1 MNCYDDCELASGFSM
16 QGFVSR
22 EPYSYR
28 TDPTVPDFDDL
39 GPVTVM
45 DGECVL
51 CSVGARLIA
60 RFDRVGE
67 FRICRSQT
75 TLGKTLLH
83 HYGLSADDPESWLY
97 IADGKAYTSLDAMI
111 RAGRRIGGIG
121 LLLQP
126 LRLMPRS
133 LQDWFY
139 RRLARN
145 RYRLFGR
152 NDMCEIPDPALRSRL
167 ME

>member
-1 MNCYDDCELASGFSM
+1 MNTNLSK
-16 QGFVSR
+16 

-28 TDPTVPDFDDL
+28 VDPDVPAFDDR

-45 DGECVL
+45 DGECAL

-60 RFDRVGE
+60 RFDKARE
-67 FRICRSQT
+67 FRICPAQT
-75 TLGKTLLH
+75 KLGQALLLH
-83 HYGLSADDPESWLY
+83 YGFLPDNPMSWLY
-97 IADGKAYTSLDAMI
+97 IVDGRAYTALDAMI
-111 RAGRRIGGIG
+111 RVGNRVGGAG

-126 LRLMPRS
+126 LRLMPRA
-133 LQDWFY
+133 LQEWLY
-139 RRLARN
+139 RGLARN

-152 NDMCEIPDPALRSRL
+152 TDMCSIPDPALRARL